1 MKTKI
6 ALLCMTCSLFI
17 NQAHAQWAVI
27 DPSNLAQGII
37 NSTKNVIQTTSTA
50 QNMVKNFAETVKIY
64 QQGKQYYDALKSVND
79 LVKDARKVQKTVLLI
94 GEISDIYVNSYQKM
108 LADRNYSPDEL
119 VAIASGYTKLLEES
133 TDVFQELKSAVSAN
147 GLSMTD
153 KERMELVDKAYS
165 EVKHYRDLVSYYTR
179 KNISV
184 SYLRARKANDMDR
197 ILALYGTND
206 RYW

>member
-1 MKTKI
+1 MKSRISVLCI
-6 ALLCMTCSLFI
+6 ACVLSI
-17 NQAHAQWAVI
+17 SQVHAQWAVI
-27 DPSNLAQGII
+27 DPTNLAQGII
-37 NSTKNVIQTTSTA
+37 NSTKNIIQTTTTA
-50 QNMVKNFAETVKIY
+50 QNMVKSFSETVKIY
-64 QQGKQYYDALKSVND
+64 QQGKQYYDALKSVNN

-108 LADRNYSPDEL
+108 LADKNYSPEEL

-147 GLSMTD
+147 GLSMSD
-153 KERMELVDKAYS
+153 KERIELVDKAYN

-184 SYLRARKANDMDR
+184 SYLRAKKSNDMDR
-197 ILALYGTND
+197 IMSLYGTNE

>member
-1 MKTKI
+1 MKSRISVLCI
-6 ALLCMTCSLFI
+6 ACVLSI
-17 NQAHAQWAVI
+17 SQVHAQWAVI
-27 DPSNLAQGII
+27 DPTNLAQGII
-37 NSTKNVIQTTSTA
+37 NSTKNIIQTTTTA
-50 QNMVKNFAETVKIY
+50 QNMVKSFSETVKIY
-64 QQGKQYYDALKSVND
+64 EQGKQYYDALKSVNN

-108 LADRNYSPDEL
+108 LADKNYSPEEL

-147 GLSMTD
+147 GLSMSD
-153 KERMELVDKAYS
+153 KERIELVDKAYN

-184 SYLRARKANDMDR
+184 SYLRAKKSNDMDR
-197 ILALYGTND
+197 IMSLYGTNE